1 MQNEENNE
9 ISQVSSRKR
18 TRRKRLL
25 QTVSVVL
32 IFTVGFLSGNWV
44 KNMSV
49 EGLDVTLLNKLKSR
63 IDHNYYKAYN
73 SEKMQDMTLAGM
85 VAGLNDPYSY
95 YLPEV
100 AQEDFDESVTGSY
113 VGIGVTI
120 SPDEKDYSIK
130 VVSPMDGSPAAK
142 AGIQAGDKII
152 QINDEA
158 YTYERIE
165 DALKQMRGKAGEKVT
180 LEIAREGADD
190 FTVEVE
196 KAKIETPSVDA
207 KKIDDNIAY
216 VRISRFDMTTY
227 DDMLEALN
235 EIGVAGTNGMIMDLR
250 NNGGGVVDVAADI
263 ADSFLEEGNIVTL
276 KCKNQPDKA
285 YSAKKGV
292 LKVKTPIV
300 ILVNG
305 SSASASEILSA
316 ALQENGKAILVG
328 EKTYGKGVVNQKFKL
343 TDKTSVVLTVGEYF
357 TPTGKNIH
365 GVGIEPDVEVQ
376 MSKELKAKI
385 TTLSVHEDVQLLEAI
400 NQVKKVR

>member
-1 MQNEENNE
+1 MQNEENSE
-9 ISQVSSRKR
+9 ISQVLPRKR
-18 TRRKRLL
+18 TRRKRLV

-73 SEKMQDMTLAGM
+73 SEKVQDMTLAGM

-152 QINDEA
+152 QINGEA

-180 LEIAREGADD
+180 LEIAREGTDD
-190 FTVEVE
+190 FTVKVE

-276 KCKNQPDKA
+276 KCKNQPDKV

-376 MSKELKAKI
+376 MSKELKAKL

>member
-1 MQNEENNE
+1 MQNEENSE
-9 ISQVSSRKR
+9 ISQVLPRKR
-18 TRRKRLL
+18 TRRKRLV

-73 SEKMQDMTLAGM
+73 SEKVQDMTLAGM
-85 VAGLNDPYSY
+85 VAGLNDTYSY

-152 QINDEA
+152 QINGEA

-180 LEIAREGADD
+180 LEIAREGTDD

-276 KCKNQPDKA
+276 KCKNQPDKV

-376 MSKELKAKI
+376 MSKELKAKL

>member
-1 MQNEENNE
+1 MQNEENSE
-9 ISQVSSRKR
+9 ISQLLPRKR
-18 TRRKRLL
+18 TRRKRLV

-73 SEKMQDMTLAGM
+73 SEKVQDMTLAGM
-85 VAGLNDPYSY
+85 VAGLNDTYSY

-152 QINDEA
+152 QINGEA

-180 LEIAREGADD
+180 LEIAREGTDD

-235 EIGVAGTNGMIMDLR
+235 EIGIAGTNGMIMDLR

-276 KCKNQPDKA
+276 KCKNQPDKV

-376 MSKELKAKI
+376 MSKELKAKL

>member
-1 MQNEENNE
+1 MQNEENSE
-9 ISQVSSRKR
+9 ISQVLPRKR
-18 TRRKRLL
+18 TRRKRLV

-73 SEKMQDMTLAGM
+73 SEKVQDMTLAGM

-152 QINDEA
+152 QINGEA

-180 LEIAREGADD
+180 LEIAREGTDD

-276 KCKNQPDKA
+276 KCKNQPDKV

-376 MSKELKAKI
+376 MSKELKAKL

>member
-1 MQNEENNE
+1 MLNEENNE
-9 ISQVSSRKR
+9 ISQEQSHRGKGQ
-18 TRRKRLL
+18 KLL
-25 QTVSVVL
+25 FRIASVIL
-32 IFTVGFLSGNWV
+32 IFAIGFLAGNFIEI
-44 KNMSV
+44 MPG
-49 EGLDVTLLNKLKSR
+49 EGMDISLLNKLKNR
-63 IDHNYYKAYN
+63 IDQNYYKEYDFN
-73 SEKMQDMTLAGM
+73 KVQDMTLAGM

-95 YLPEV
+95 YLPEI

-142 AGIQAGDKII
+142 AGIQAGDKIVK
-152 QINDEA
+152 INGED

-165 DALKQMRGKAGEKVT
+165 DALKLMRGKAGEKVS
-180 LEIAREGADD
+180 LEIAREGMDD

-196 KAKIETPSVDA
+196 KAKIETPSVEA
-207 KKIDDNIAY
+207 KIIDDNIAY

-227 DDMLEALN
+227 DDMLKALN
-235 EIGVAGTNGMIMDLR
+235 EIEITGTNGMIMDLR
-250 NNGGGVVDVAADI
+250 NNGGGVVDIAADI

-276 KCKNQPDKA
+276 KCKNQPDKS
-285 YSAKKGV
+285 YDAKKGV
-292 LKVKTPIV
+292 LNVKTPIV
-300 ILVNG
+300 VLVNS

-316 ALQENGKAILVG
+316 ALQENGKAVLVG

-357 TPTGKNIH
+357 TPAGKNIH
-365 GVGIEPDVEVQ
+365 GVGIEPDVPVE

-385 TTLSVHEDVQLLEAI
+385 TTLPVNEDVQLLEAI

>member
-1 MQNEENNE
+1 MQNEENSE
-9 ISQVSSRKR
+9 ISQVLPRKR
-18 TRRKRLL
+18 TRRKRLV

-73 SEKMQDMTLAGM
+73 SEKVQDMTLAGM

-152 QINDEA
+152 QINGEA

-180 LEIAREGADD
+180 LEIAREGTDD

-376 MSKELKAKI
+376 MSKELKAKL